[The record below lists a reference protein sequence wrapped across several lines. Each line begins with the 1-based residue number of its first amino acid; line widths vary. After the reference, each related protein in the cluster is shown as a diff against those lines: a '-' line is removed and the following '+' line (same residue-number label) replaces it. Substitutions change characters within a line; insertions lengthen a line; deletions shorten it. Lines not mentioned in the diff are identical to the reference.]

1 MMDTV
6 EIKTKL
12 NEENSQRMS
21 SSYID
26 KKTVNSSTSKSDVDS
41 KRPFT
46 IPKHELEVLL
56 ERDNRVNATLRE
68 FSLEDHQ
75 EIKWHHR
82 AILLDWTLEV
92 CSELGLKRQ
101 TW

>member
-1 MMDTV
+1 
-6 EIKTKL
+6 
-12 NEENSQRMS
+12 
-21 SSYID
+21 
-26 KKTVNSSTSKSDVDS
+26 
-41 KRPFT
+41 
-46 IPKHELEVLL
+46 
-56 ERDNRVNATLRE
+56 VNASLKA
-68 FSLEDHQ
+68 FSLDDHS

>member
-1 MMDTV
+1 MLDTV
-6 EIKTKL
+6 ELKNLQKQ
-12 NEENSQRMS
+12 EVKGMS
-21 SSYID
+21 ASVSD
-26 KKTVNSSTSKSDVDS
+26 KKQPTRVEPSGG
-41 KRPFT
+41 RPFV

-56 ERDNRVNATLRE
+56 ERDSRVNACLKN
-68 FSLEDHQ
+68 FSLEDHA

>member
-1 MMDTV
+1 MLDTV
-6 EIKTKL
+6 ELKNIQKMQEIT
-12 NEENSQRMS
+12 RMS
-21 SSYID
+21 
-26 KKTVNSSTSKSDVDS
+26 TSVSDNKLQTRAEPS
-41 KRPFT
+41 GGRPFVV
-46 IPKHELEVLL
+46 PKHELEILL
-56 ERDNRVNATLRE
+56 DRDQRVNACLKS
-68 FSLEDHQ
+68 FSLDDHS